1 MKILYGV
8 VGEGMGHAIRS
19 SVIIQ
24 KLIDD
29 GHEVHIV
36 VSGRAYDFLKKSFP
50 QVTQIWGLTMAM
62 EDNELKNVLTAT
74 QNLKGAL
81 KGLPENIR
89 QYFEVEATFEPDC
102 VISDFESWSWMF
114 AKRHRLPVIC
124 IDNIQIINRC
134 EHDPQIIGEDKSA
147 FALVK
152 GVVKNKCPG
161 ADHYFITTFFTPPVR
176 KKRTT
181 LVPPI
186 LRKEILKATPTQGE
200 HLLVYQTSETFES
213 LPRILKKLER
223 PVYVYGLRRDLEQDV
238 VEGNLTFRPFSTTQ
252 FVDDLASCAGV
263 IASAGFTLLGEA
275 VHLGKPVLAT
285 PVRKQFEQLLNARY
299 IESLG
304 YGMMDSEL
312 DLATLELFERRLPEF
327 RQNLATYVPQDNS
340 KLLDALDE
348 MLDQIAGG
356 LL

>member
-1 MKILYGV
+1 
-8 VGEGMGHAIRS
+8 MGHAIRS

-29 GHEVHIV
+29 GHDVHIV
-36 VSGRAYDFLKKSFP
+36 VSGRAYEFLQESFP

-62 EDNELKNVLTAT
+62 EDNELKNVLTAAK
-74 QNLKGAL
+74 NLKGAL
-81 KGLPENIR
+81 KGFPENIR

-124 IDNIQIINRC
+124 IDNIQVINRC
-134 EHDPQIIGEDKSA
+134 THDSNIIGEDKSA
-147 FALVK
+147 FTLVK

-161 ADHYFITTFFTPPVR
+161 AAHYFITTFFYPEVR

-186 LRKEILKATPTQGE
+186 LRENILQAQPTDGD
-200 HLLVYQTSETFES
+200 HLLVYQTSETFSS
-213 LPRILKKLER
+213 LPRILKKLDR
-223 PVYVYGLRRDLEQDV
+223 PAYIYGLRRDLTEDV

-299 IESLG
+299 IEQLG
-304 YGMMDSEL
+304 YGMMDTEL
-312 DLATLELFERRLPEF
+312 DLATIQLFERKLPEF
-327 RQNLATYVPQDNS
+327 RANLATYTPQDNTQ
-340 KLLDALDE
+340 LFGALDE

-356 LL
+356 LI